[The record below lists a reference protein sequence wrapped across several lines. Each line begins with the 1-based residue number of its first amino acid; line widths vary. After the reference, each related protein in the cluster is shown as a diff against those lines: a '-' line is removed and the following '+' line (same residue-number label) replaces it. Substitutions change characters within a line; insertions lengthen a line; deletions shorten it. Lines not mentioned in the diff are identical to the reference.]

1 MSATSPH
8 WNAALER
15 RLRDALPGDALRT
28 DAADRIAY
36 GFDNSSYRGL
46 PDAVLLPQDETQVQA
61 IVQACRASRCP
72 LIARGRGTNTTGASV
87 ALAGGL
93 VIGFER
99 MNRLLALDPASRVA
113 VVEPGLLNG
122 ELQAA
127 AGAEGLFWPPDPTSA
142 PYSSIGG
149 NLACNAGGPRTVKYG
164 ACRDNTLGL
173 TAIAGSGER
182 LRAGGPYTKLASG
195 YDLTHLLVGSEGSL
209 ALITQAELRLL
220 PKPPELAALRALYCD
235 ATAAAQAVARV
246 MRQPVAPCALEFMDG
261 ECLRL
266 ARERGGAD
274 LPDAGALLMIEVDG
288 EGAGLAAALAALE
301 RAAQGEG
308 LLALERADDPS
319 QREALWS
326 ARRALSP
333 ALRSVAPGKINED
346 VVVPVMRLP
355 ALVERLGLLSRE
367 HAIPILC
374 FGHAGN
380 GNLHVNLLYHPD
392 DAAEAARTQTCLRA
406 VFDLVLELGGM
417 PSGEHGIGLAKRDFL
432 QRALEPETLAIM
444 RRIKAAFDPEGILNP
459 GKLLGE

>member
-1 MSATSPH
+1 VTATIAH
-8 WNAALER
+8 WNEALER
-15 RLRDALPGDALRT
+15 RLRDALPARALL
-28 DAADRIAY
+28 AGQAERISY

-46 PDAVLLPQDETQVQA
+46 PDAVALPEDEAQVQA

-72 LIARGRGTNTTGASV
+72 ITARGRGTNTTGASV
-87 ALAGGL
+87 ATGGGL
-93 VIGFER
+93 VLSFER
-99 MNRLLALDPASRVA
+99 MNRLIELDAAARVA

-122 ELQAA
+122 ELQTAA
-127 AGAEGLFWPPDPTSA
+127 AREGLFWPPDPTSA

-164 ACRDNTLGL
+164 ACRENTLGL
-173 TAIAGSGER
+173 AAIAGSGER

-195 YDLTHLLVGSEGSL
+195 YDLTRLLVGSEGTL
-209 ALITQAELRLL
+209 ALITRAELRLL
-220 PKPPELAALRALYCD
+220 PKPPGLAALRALYRD
-235 ATAAAQAVARV
+235 VGAAAQAVARL
-246 MRQPVAPCALEFMDG
+246 MRQPVVPCALEFMDG
-261 ECLRL
+261 ECLAL
-266 ARERGGAD
+266 ARSRGGAD
-274 LPDAGALLMIEVDG
+274 LPEAGALLMIEVDG
-288 EGAGLAAALAALE
+288 EFEALDAATLALE

-308 LLALERADDPS
+308 LIAIERASDAA

-355 ALVERLGLLSRE
+355 ELVTRLKALSQRFDL
-367 HAIPILC
+367 PILC

-380 GNLHVNLLYHPD
+380 GNLHVNLLYHPEVP
-392 DAAEAARTQTCLRA
+392 AEVQRTQACLDA

-417 PSGEHGIGLAKRDFL
+417 PSGEHGIGLAKRELL

-444 RRIKAAFDPEGILNP
+444 RRIKLALDPEGILNP
-459 GKLLGE
+459 GKLLLG